1 MDREHYE
8 EMHANFIKCE
18 KEGALHGACIVLF
31 GHCDAT
37 LTLADLLME
46 HGYRPAVI
54 LDNSGRKRGMEY
66 RGIPVKLPER
76 TGEWNRRKSIVL
88 LVTRF
93 YEAMHAQ
100 LLKLGFEG
108 QIRKLVDYNTY
119 AEYSLSPDTI
129 AGKKDRVG
137 QGVETVQDLY
147 DEFPGA
153 FRFYCPF
160 PALGDVYL
168 AMSYLPYY
176 VKEHC
181 ISKYVVCVVGAA
193 CAEVAAL
200 FGTRLVKR
208 LPQRELDAAIQAE
221 LFLHNQDFLIIHQD
235 RPYVVHLSRALYVK
249 KIPLEDMYRSGIFG
263 LSPDC
268 RGTEPEA
275 SCWRDFPKLD
285 RIRKGNAV
293 ILAPYAKSVP
303 AVSEEI
309 WEGIVREYT
318 EKGYQVFTN
327 VAAGERPLEN
337 TQAISPRICEM
348 KSVVERAGLFIGIR
362 SGLCDVLRTAACRK
376 IALCPDYYYCDTR
389 WKAVEMYALAEFENI
404 VVGDNSTGFVSAE
417 L

>member
-8 EMHANFIKCE
+8 EMHTNFIQCE
-18 KEGALHGACIVLF
+18 KEGILDNARIVLF

-46 HGYRPAVI
+46 RGYRPAVI
-54 LDNSGRKRGMEY
+54 LDNSERKRGMEY
-66 RGIPVKLPER
+66 RGIPVNIPDQK
-76 TGEWNRRKSIVL
+76 GEWNRRESIVL

-93 YEAMHAQ
+93 YESMHAQ
-100 LLKLGFEG
+100 LRQLGFEG

-129 AGKKDRVG
+129 AKKMKRVRH
-137 QGVETVQDLY
+137 GVEIVQGLG

-168 AMSYLPYY
+168 AMSYLPHYIR
-176 VKEHC
+176 EHC
-181 ISKYVVCVVGAA
+181 ISEYVVCVVGTA

-200 FGTRLVKR
+200 FGVRFVKQ
-208 LPQRELDAAIQAE
+208 LPQRQLDAAIQAE
-221 LFLHNQDFLIIHQD
+221 LFRRNQDFLIIHQD
-235 RPYVVHLSRALYVK
+235 RPYVVNLSRALYVK

-268 RGTEPEA
+268 RGMEPEA
-275 SCWRDFPKLD
+275 SCWMDYPELY
-285 RIRKGNAV
+285 RIQSGKSV
-293 ILAPYAKSVP
+293 ILSPYAKSVP

-309 WEGIVREYT
+309 WESIVWEYT
-318 EKGYQVFTN
+318 EKGNQVFTN
-327 VAAGERPLEN
+327 VAEGEQPLSN
-337 TQAISPRICEM
+337 TQAISPRIYEM

-376 IALCPDYYYCDTR
+376 IALYPDYYYCDTR
-389 WKAVEMYALAEFENI
+389 WKAVEMYALPKFENI
-404 VVGDNSTGFVSAE
+404 VIGEDFQWKNN
-417 L
+417 